1 MKTDQLIKALAA
13 DHAPEGLGLGQRL
26 AVGVLIALAVSAVLF
41 LWWLGMRR
49 DMAAAVMEPR
59 FLLKFPVTLTLAA
72 SGAVLALRL
81 ARPGATLGPWALMLA
96 IGPALLAAGIAAE
109 LVMMPPA
116 TWMPRLIGR
125 SSMVCLGS
133 IPLLAA
139 PLLVAVLMV
148 LRQGAP
154 TRPALA
160 GAAAGLVSGA
170 LGAALYAL
178 HCLDDSPLFVATWYG
193 IGIGALTLVGA
204 AVGARVLR
212 W

>member
-13 DHAPEGLGLGQRL
+13 DHAHEGLGLGQRL

-49 DMAAAVMEPR
+49 DMATAVMEPR

-72 SGAVLALRL
+72 AAAGIALRL
-81 ARPGATLGPWALMLA
+81 ARPGATLGPWAPLLV
-96 IGPALLAAGIAAE
+96 IGPALLAVGIATE
-109 LVMMPPA
+109 LMMMPSA

-125 SSMVCLGS
+125 NSMVCLAS

-139 PLLVAVLMV
+139 PILLAVLMV

-154 TRPALA
+154 TRPVLA

-193 IGIGALTLVGA
+193 IGISALTLVGA